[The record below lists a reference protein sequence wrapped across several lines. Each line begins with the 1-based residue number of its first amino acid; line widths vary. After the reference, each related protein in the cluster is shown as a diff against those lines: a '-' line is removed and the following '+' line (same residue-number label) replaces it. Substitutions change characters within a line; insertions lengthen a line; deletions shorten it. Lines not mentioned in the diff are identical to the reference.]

1 MIQFQQII
9 YFLKIAELRSI
20 NKAAAKLY
28 VSQPSLSQSIK
39 NLEDEL
45 NRFEGYSS
53 DAHRYLWD
61 AFESYP
67 SSRNFFDQ
75 LQEGFLHESR
85 KISNSYLEELDELAI
100 QKRKVEDDLN
110 DIYHERKKLMI
121 EKECDDGN

>member
-45 NRFEGYSS
+45 NIRLFRRSNKGVVLTEDGKVGQREAGKSS
-53 DAHRYLWD
+53 VCGAVPHGFHSEAD
-61 AFESYP
+61 S
-67 SSRNFFDQ
+67 
-75 LQEGFLHESR
+75 GFL
-85 KISNSYLEELDELAI
+85 
-100 QKRKVEDDLN
+100 
-110 DIYHERKKLMI
+110 
-121 EKECDDGN
+121 

>member
-1 MIQFQQII
+1 MNHDQQ
-9 YFLKIAELRSI
+9 LSELRR
-20 NKAAAKLY
+20 
-28 VSQPSLSQSIK
+28 QEDQLSQKEREIVREK
-39 NLEDEL
+39 RNLEDEL
-45 NRFEGYSS
+45 NRFEGYRS

>member
-1 MIQFQQII
+1 MNHDQQ
-9 YFLKIAELRSI
+9 LSELRI
-20 NKAAAKLY
+20 
-28 VSQPSLSQSIK
+28 QEDQLSQKEREIVREK
-39 NLEDEL
+39 RNLEDEL

-61 AFESYP
+61 AFESYT

-110 DIYHERKKLMI
+110 DIYHERKKLNF
-121 EKECDDGN
+121 EKESEDGN

>member
-1 MIQFQQII
+1 MNHDQQ
-9 YFLKIAELRSI
+9 LSELRR
-20 NKAAAKLY
+20 
-28 VSQPSLSQSIK
+28 QEDQLSK
-39 NLEDEL
+39 RKRNCKRKRNLEDEL

-75 LQEGFLHESR
+75 LQEEFLHESR

-100 QKRKVEDDLN
+100 QKEKS
-110 DIYHERKKLMI
+110 KMI
-121 EKECDDGN
+121 

>member
-1 MIQFQQII
+1 MNHDQQ
-9 YFLKIAELRSI
+9 LSELRI
-20 NKAAAKLY
+20 
-28 VSQPSLSQSIK
+28 QEDQLSQKEREIVREK
-39 NLEDEL
+39 RNLEDEL
-45 NRFEGYSS
+45 NRFEGYRS

-75 LQEGFLHESR
+75 LQEEFLHESR